1 MNRTAS
7 PPSTPL
13 VVVLDHYDSF
23 VHNLARYLRLAG
35 LQTRVHRADAV
46 KLEDLSDPGIAGL
59 VLSPGPKT
67 PHDVGI
73 GLRVLDSL
81 SKSIPTLGVC
91 LGHQAIGCAFGG
103 QLHRSEPTHGIA
115 TEVHHDGT
123 GLFRG
128 LPSPLPAGRYHS
140 LSIQR
145 SRVPAELIV
154 NAWTAD
160 GTIMG
165 VRHRR
170 YPIDGLQF
178 HPESVLTPH
187 GLDMIQTF
195 ADQVRDNAL
204 AGKRNV
210 QGINDHNMV
219 VR

>member
-1 MNRTAS
+1 MNKLAS
-7 PPSTPL
+7 SETSPL

-35 LQTRVHRADAV
+35 LRTLVHRADAITIDE
-46 KLEDLSDPGIAGL
+46 LRGFEIAGL

-67 PHDVGI
+67 PHDGGI
-73 GLRVLDSL
+73 GLEVLGAFSPT
-81 SKSIPTLGVC
+81 IPTLGVC

-103 QLHRSEPTHGIA
+103 ELRRSEPVHGIA

-123 GLFRG
+123 GLFTG

-140 LSIQR
+140 LSIDR
-145 SRVPAELIV
+145 SHVPADLQI
-154 NAWTAD
+154 NAWTPD

-187 GLDMIQTF
+187 GQRMIDSF
-195 ADQVRDNAL
+195 ANQVRMSL
-204 AGKRNV
+204 AGHLRARDD
-210 QGINDHNMV
+210 QDMA